1 MTQPL
6 ALFGETQKTV
16 GEWQENG
23 DERFLPKHSPTCHSE
38 RSEESVK

>member
-1 MTQPL
+1 MIWWFKNANIMTQSL

-23 DERFLPKHSPTCHSE
+23 DEWFEVSGS
-38 RSEESVK
+38 